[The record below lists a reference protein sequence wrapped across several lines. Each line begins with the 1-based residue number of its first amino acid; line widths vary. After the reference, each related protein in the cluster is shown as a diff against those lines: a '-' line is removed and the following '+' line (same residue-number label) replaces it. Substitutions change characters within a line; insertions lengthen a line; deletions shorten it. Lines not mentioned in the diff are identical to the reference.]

1 MWPCFPCDPCVSRLP
16 VAFLPVT
23 ESRVCPG
30 SRCLFFSNF
39 EFAVI
44 PFTVLYCTLQ
54 GYERTTWDLAE
65 DPTPRTWAADL
76 GDPTPR
82 TWARLA
88 IMSRSVLG
96 QPPSFE
102 HVGKLSSINANYR
115 VTFSEASGKVNFW
128 VAPATSPL
136 PEMPVQVAWKSLTQE
151 EFSRLPLAIEQC
163 GNRCTTLD
171 LTKLKSCHQII
182 DDAVQSMGR
191 PRPRRMHQQPQ
202 AEPTAPRECIA
213 ADGSALPAHEHSPVS
228 PQSQQP
234 CKRLPARDEA
244 ASRLPQS
251 ITDVPTLTGQLVH
264 VGGSLER
271 FFLRCNSDR
280 CELPLPL

>member
-1 MWPCFPCDPCVSRLP
+1 VIRVSPWLP

-23 ESRVCPG
+23 ESRVSVCVPAPEVSQTSRVPG
-30 SRCLFFSNF
+30 MNARR
-39 EFAVI
+39 
-44 PFTVLYCTLQ
+44 
-54 GYERTTWDLAE
+54 GTW
-65 DPTPRTWAADL
+65 PRTQPST
-76 GDPTPR
+76 GRRPGRPGTPR

-88 IMSRSVLG
+88 IMSRSVHG
-96 QPPSFE
+96 QPPRFE

-115 VTFSEASGKVNFW
+115 VTFSEASGRVNFW

-182 DDAVQSMGR
+182 DDAVESMGR

-244 ASRLPQS
+244 SSRLPQS
-251 ITDVPTLTGQLVH
+251 ITDVPALTGQLVH

-280 CELPLPL
+280 CELPLPLLTVV

>member
-1 MWPCFPCDPCVSRLP
+1 VAISCVTKRYCHQTLRSALHRAAQKRP
-16 VAFLPVT
+16 ST
-23 ESRVCPG
+23 GRRPG
-30 SRCLFFSNF
+30 R
-39 EFAVI
+39 
-44 PFTVLYCTLQ
+44 P
-54 GYERTTWDLAE
+54 G
-65 DPTPRTWAADL
+65 
-76 GDPTPR
+76 TPR

-88 IMSRSVLG
+88 IMSRSVHG
-96 QPPSFE
+96 QPPRFE

-115 VTFSEASGKVNFW
+115 VTFSEASGRVNFW

-182 DDAVQSMGR
+182 DDAVESMGR

-244 ASRLPQS
+244 SSRLPQS
-251 ITDVPTLTGQLVH
+251 ITDVPALTGQLVH

-280 CELPLPL
+280 CELPLPLVTVV